1 MMTSPVARRPVAA
14 RAVIGLEAAALLV
27 LSSVAVRVLGSARV
41 TRLLGAPSLPD
52 PPPTARAPV
61 EAQRVGRVVGRVAG
75 VLPWRPTCLRQA
87 LAVRWMLRRRGI
99 ASQCHLGVFTVAPFA
114 AHAWVT
120 VDGAVV
126 VGGPVT
132 RATRVSTFV

>member
-1 MMTSPVARRPVAA
+1 MTSPVARRPLAS
-14 RAVIGLEAAALLV
+14 RALIGLEAGALLV

-41 TRLLGAPSLPD
+41 TRLLGVPGLPG
-52 PPPTARAPV
+52 AAPV
-61 EAQRVGRVVGRVAG
+61 ARPPAEAQRVGIVVTRVARM
-75 VLPWRPTCLRQA
+75 LPWRPTCLRQA

-99 ASQCHLGVFTVAPFA
+99 ASECHLGVFTVAPFA